1 MPIHYNTN
9 QTTIP
14 LEISSFLPQD
24 HLVFTIE
31 KVVNTLE
38 DCHFDA
44 FYHAFGY
51 PFYHPKMLVSTLL
64 FSYLQEILSGQEIA
78 NEEYT
83 SYSETDPLKIKND
96 KGKKN
101 IGIVRQVIENET
113 GLKVYVV
120 ESPDKSL
127 RYTISKSV
135 HDIFVK

>member
-1 MPIHYNTN
+1 M
-9 QTTIP
+9 P

-113 GLKVYVV
+113 GIKVYVV
-120 ESPDKSL
+120 VSSDKSL
-127 RYTISKSV
+127 WYTISKSAL
-135 HDIFVK
+135 DIFVK

>member
-14 LEISSFLPQD
+14 LEIRSFLPQD

-31 KVVNTLE
+31 KVVTTFE

-113 GLKVYVV
+113 GIKVYVV
-120 ESPDKSL
+120 VSSDKSL
-127 RYTISKSV
+127 WYTISKSAL
-135 HDIFVK
+135 DIFVK

>member
-1 MPIHYNTN
+1 MPIHYHTN

-113 GLKVYVV
+113 GIKVYVV
-120 ESPDKSL
+120 VSSDKSL
-127 RYTISKSV
+127 WYTISKSAL
-135 HDIFVK
+135 DIFVK

>member
-83 SYSETDPLKIKND
+83 SYSETNPLKIKND

-113 GLKVYVV
+113 GIKVYVV
-120 ESPDKSL
+120 VSSDKSL
-127 RYTISKSV
+127 WYTISKSAL
-135 HDIFVK
+135 DIFVT

>member
-1 MPIHYNTN
+1 MHIHYNTN
-9 QTTIP
+9 QTTLP
-14 LEISSFLPQD
+14 LEIRSFLPQD

-113 GLKVYVV
+113 GIKVYVV
-120 ESPDKSL
+120 VSSDKSL
-127 RYTISKSV
+127 WYTISKSAL
-135 HDIFVK
+135 DIFVK

>member
-1 MPIHYNTN
+1 M
-9 QTTIP
+9 
-14 LEISSFLPQD
+14 
-24 HLVFTIE
+24 
-31 KVVNTLE
+31 VNTLE

-113 GLKVYVV
+113 GIKVYVV
-120 ESPDKSL
+120 VSSDKSL
-127 RYTISKSV
+127 WYTISKSAL
-135 HDIFVK
+135 DIFVK

>member
-113 GLKVYVV
+113 GIKVYVV
-120 ESPDKSL
+120 VSSDKSL
-127 RYTISKSV
+127 WCTISKSAL
-135 HDIFVK
+135 DIFVK

>member
-113 GLKVYVV
+113 GIKVYVV
-120 ESPDKSL
+120 VSSDKSL
-127 RYTISKSV
+127 WYTISKSAL
-135 HDIFVK
+135 DIFVK